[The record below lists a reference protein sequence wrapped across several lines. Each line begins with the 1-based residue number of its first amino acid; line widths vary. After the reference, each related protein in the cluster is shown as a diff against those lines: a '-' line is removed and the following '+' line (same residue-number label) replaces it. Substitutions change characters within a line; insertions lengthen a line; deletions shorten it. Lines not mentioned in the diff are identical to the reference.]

1 MIEIAD
7 YLTIIEIVVA
17 VLLIA
22 SILIQNKQVSLNLT
36 TMWGWMGEVT
46 KRWADKVLHNLTV
59 FLGTAFI
66 FISIALFLLK

>member
-1 MIEIAD
+1 MVEIAG
-7 YLTIIEIVVA
+7 YLTIVEIVVA

-59 FLGTAFI
+59 FLGTVFI
-66 FISIALFLLK
+66 LISILLFLSK

>member
-36 TMWGWMGEVT
+36 TM
-46 KRWADKVLHNLTV
+46 
-59 FLGTAFI
+59 
-66 FISIALFLLK
+66 